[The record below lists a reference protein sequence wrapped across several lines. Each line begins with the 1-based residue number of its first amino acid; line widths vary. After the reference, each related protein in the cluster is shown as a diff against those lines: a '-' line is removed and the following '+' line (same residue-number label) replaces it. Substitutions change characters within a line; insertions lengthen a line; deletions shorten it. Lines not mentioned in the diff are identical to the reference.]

1 MASMLWAPP
10 LVVGQPGPLHLG
22 PQTQRTLEVLDSS
35 WEMGLEA
42 APPLWELRR
51 ERPGLFCLVFSLMCG
66 LEKMTLIKQTSK
78 S

>member
-22 PQTQRTLEVLDSS
+22 PQTQPALEVLDGS

-42 APPLWELRR
+42 APPLVGAEEGEARSVV
-51 ERPGLFCLVFSLMCG
+51 LFSIQSDVRVRDNDAN
-66 LEKMTLIKQTSK
+66 
-78 S
+78 